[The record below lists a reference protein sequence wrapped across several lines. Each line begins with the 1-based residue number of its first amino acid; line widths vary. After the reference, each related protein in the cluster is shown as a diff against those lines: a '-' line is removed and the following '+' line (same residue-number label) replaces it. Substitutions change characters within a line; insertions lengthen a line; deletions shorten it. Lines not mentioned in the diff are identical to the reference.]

1 MLNIFKFKLPK
12 YYNTTNIDL
21 KMSKT
26 HHSHIHQLI
35 NNNSNVTQTKS
46 KNKEQNLNEFYTAY
60 QTNNKQSN
68 I

>member
-1 MLNIFKFKLPK
+1 
-12 YYNTTNIDL
+12 
-21 KMSKT
+21 MSKT